1 MAYDERALRGVG
13 GWLALLIILLGILSP
28 LRTVIEAI
36 NLWSLEPGQLGEDA
50 AILPFQLVETAV
62 ILVKLAGSFYVA
74 WRLYAVHRPETVRI
88 AIRGLW
94 LLTIVLSLVEII
106 LVTIVTG
113 MSIGALLGR
122 SILVLAQGLIFAG
135 LWTAYLLRS
144 RRVANTYT
152 PDHDSADVF
161 A

>member
-13 GWLALLIILLGILSP
+13 GWLALLIAALGLFTP
-28 LRTVIEAI
+28 LRTVFEMIG
-36 NLWSLEPGQLGEDA
+36 LWSLDA
-50 AILPFQLVETAV
+50 SVIGLTADKVIPLQRVGTGFSVLRLAIA
-62 ILVKLAGSFYVA
+62 FYVA
-74 WRLYAVHRPETVRI
+74 WRLYSVHVPATVRI

-94 LLTIVLSLVEII
+94 LLA
-106 LVTIVTG
+106 LVTPIAETLVWTAFL
-113 MSIGALLGR
+113 GASDELLG
-122 SILVLAQGLIFAG
+122 SVVVQAVQGTVFAG

>member
-1 MAYDERALRGVG
+1 MAYDERALRGIG
-13 GWLALLIILLGILSP
+13 GWLALLIALLGIVSP
-28 LRTVIEAI
+28 LRTIVEAI
-36 NLWSLEPGQLGEDA
+36 SLWSLQPGQLGDGVDL
-50 AILPFQLVETAV
+50 LPFQLVETAV
-62 ILVKLAGSFYVA
+62 ILVKLAGSIYVA

-94 LLTIVLSLVEII
+94 LLTIVLSLVEIV
-106 LVTIVTG
+106 LVTLVTG
-113 MSIGALLGR
+113 TSIGMLLGR

-135 LWTAYLLRS
+135 VWTAYLLRS